1 MLVASGRSVLT
12 RAREAC
18 AALGRAGRRL
28 LALRSRRRFG
38 IVAHLVVAF
47 LAVGAL
53 AIAANLFAEHGTV
66 FVEPAP
72 PPVERIVYVPVQ
84 AQPLVAPQPALP
96 APLAALDT
104 TRIRAAV
111 DELERAALQRVD
123 DSREAA
129 EQALLTAADHLRGEA
144 NVFAR
149 LAGSRIPRNRLA
161 QLESD
166 SARLAELA
174 LENRRLA
181 DAQRRLSSE
190 HRRHFESMESRM
202 AASLEK
208 AWRIF
213 GRVIARESLV
223 ELDQRLADIGRQL
236 ATLDEEAGAGAGQLQ
251 SSEAAFR
258 ETLEKKAASLAS
270 SQGDLWVAEMRADF
284 ERLVATRESFAVTRQ
299 ALQAGL
305 ATFSGTHAALGA
317 SIAAMAA
324 KSASP
329 SRRATARAAAGPA
342 DKHLAPAEEPRLEP
356 VTPSRASLG
365 EAVAPVTP
373 VPVAEPAKSRILAW
387 ISVAV
392 LLVLLVVSTLMAM
405 RVIGPVRSLVAATR
419 RLADGRLDARAAGG
433 GIRELDEL
441 GACFNDMA
449 QRLADSRTVT
459 EDYQR
464 LLETR
469 VRERTRQLQHLAEHD
484 PLTELPN
491 RRQLF
496 SQLTAALADADPGSD
511 VVGVLVLDLDNFK
524 NINDTMGHAYG
535 DRVLQ
540 EVAKRLD
547 SVVAQR
553 GFSARQGG
561 DEFTIVC
568 CAAKQV
574 DDVIAVAQRILDAFQ
589 QPLDVDGRGLGISVS
604 IGIAAYPAHAPDAD
618 ALLRAADAALFRAKA
633 LGRHR
638 LSVFSTE
645 LLDAA
650 ASRFRTE
657 QGLRQAIERGE
668 FELAFQP
675 EVQADTF
682 GVPLVEALLR
692 WRLPDGRLA
701 SPGDFLEVAEDSGLI
716 VEISDWVLRSAIAAA
731 AEWRRNGWRDLRVAV
746 NVSPRQVAAPG
757 FAERLLGL
765 VEAAGLPPGNIEIEL
780 TEHVLQTGEA
790 TIDTLRTLR
799 SHGIGIA
806 LDDFGTG
813 YSTLA
818 SLEQLPFT
826 RVKLDRS
833 LVARIDTV
841 ERSLAIAQ
849 TIIDLC
855 RRLGLEVTAEG
866 VERVEQL
873 DILARAPGIHV
884 QGYLLSRP
892 LSVDRLRPEIEALP
906 ARMQTLL
913 LATEIQASTP
923 SAVAARSCD
932 SAPAWPSP
940 GQNPRR
946 RIRGRS

>member
-1 MLVASGRSVLT
+1 M
-12 RAREAC
+12 
-18 AALGRAGRRL
+18 
-28 LALRSRRRFG
+28 
-38 IVAHLVVAF
+38 
-47 LAVGAL
+47 
-53 AIAANLFAEHGTV
+53 
-66 FVEPAP
+66 
-72 PPVERIVYVPVQ
+72 
-84 AQPLVAPQPALP
+84 
-96 APLAALDT
+96 
-104 TRIRAAV
+104 
-111 DELERAALQRVD
+111 
-123 DSREAA
+123 
-129 EQALLTAADHLRGEA
+129 AD
-144 NVFAR
+144 
-149 LAGSRIPRNRLA
+149 
-161 QLESD
+161 
-166 SARLAELA
+166 
-174 LENRRLA
+174 
-181 DAQRRLSSE
+181 
-190 HRRHFESMESRM
+190 
-202 AASLEK
+202 SLEK

-236 ATLDEEAGAGAGQLQ
+236 ANPDQGADAGSGSLLA
-251 SSEAAFR
+251 SETAFS

-270 SQGDLWVAEMRADF
+270 SQGDLWVAGMRADF
-284 ERLVATRESFAVTRQ
+284 DRLVATRKSLAEARL

-305 ATFSGTHAALGA
+305 VGFSGARAGLGA
-317 SIAAMAA
+317 SIASMAA
-324 KSASP
+324 KPTSQTQ
-329 SRRATARAAAGPA
+329 RATARAGAGQSSEQLEPA
-342 DKHLAPAEEPRLEP
+342 GEPRLEP
-356 VTPSRASLG
+356 VTPSRVSFDKG
-365 EAVAPVTP
+365 VAPATP
-373 VPVAEPAKSRILAW
+373 EPLVKTAKSKLLAW
-387 ISVAV
+387 ISVTV
-392 LLVLLVVSTLMAM
+392 LLVLLIVSTLMAL
-405 RVIGPVRSLVAATR
+405 RVIRPVRSLVAATR
-419 RLADGRLDARAAGG
+419 RLAEGRLEARAAGG

-449 QRLADSRTVT
+449 QRLADARVVT
-459 EDYQR
+459 DDYQR

-469 VRERTRQLQHLAEHD
+469 VRDRTRQLQHLAEHD

-496 SQLTAALADADPGSD
+496 SQLTAALAAAEAGGE

-547 SVVAQR
+547 AVVSKH

-574 DDVIAVAQRILDAFQ
+574 DDVVAVAQRILDAFQ

-638 LSVFSTE
+638 MSLFSTE

-657 QGLRQAIERGE
+657 QGLRQAIEQGE

-682 GVPLVEALLR
+682 NVPLVEALLR

-701 SPGDFLEVAEDSGLI
+701 SPVDFLEVAEDSGLI

-731 AEWRRNGWRDLRVAV
+731 AEWRRDGWRDLRVAV

-765 VEAAGLPPGNIEIEL
+765 VDAAGLSPGSIEIEL

-841 ERSLAIAQ
+841 DRSLAIAQ

-892 LSVDRLRPEIEALP
+892 LSADRLRREVEALP

-913 LATEIQASTP
+913 LAGEIPASTP
-923 SAVAARSCD
+923 VAVAARPCESV
-932 SAPAWPSP
+932 PARPSL